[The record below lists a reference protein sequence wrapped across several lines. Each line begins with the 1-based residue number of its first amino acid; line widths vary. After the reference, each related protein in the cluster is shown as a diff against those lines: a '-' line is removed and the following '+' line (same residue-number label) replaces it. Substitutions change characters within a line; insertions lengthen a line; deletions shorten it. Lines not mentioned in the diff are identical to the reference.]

1 LKLLAWHC
9 DSLRYRDE
17 RESTRPAGI
26 HVVTPKRSS
35 AQYRDVVLVFVTVE
49 PFDTPSHASR
59 AAEAA
64 AELVKQNGAGNGCVI
79 MPFAHLSR
87 QLAPPD
93 VARALLC
100 EVEAG
105 VRQHGYTATLT
116 SFGFHKLLELSIKA
130 LGHPGSVAYRE
141 I

>member
-1 LKLLAWHC
+1 MKLLAWHC
-9 DSLRYRDE
+9 DFLLYRDE

-26 HVVTPKRSS
+26 HTVTPERSS
-35 AQYRDVVLVFVTVE
+35 AEHRDVVLVFVTVE
-49 PFDTPSHASR
+49 PADTPAHASG
-59 AAEAA
+59 AAEAV
-64 AELVKQNGAGNGCVI
+64 AELVRQNGAINGCVI
-79 MPFAHLSR
+79 MPFAHLSQ

-100 EVEAG
+100 EVEVG
-105 VRQHGYTATLT
+105 VRRRGCVVTLT
-116 SFGFHKLLELSIKA
+116 SFGFHKLLELSMKA

>member
-1 LKLLAWHC
+1 VKLLAWHC
-9 DSLRYRDE
+9 DFLHYRDE
-17 RESTRPAGI
+17 RASTRPAGI
-26 HVVTPKRSS
+26 HAVAPERSR
-35 AQYRDVVLVFVTVE
+35 ADHHDVMLVFVTVE
-49 PFDTPSHASR
+49 PSDTPDHASR
-59 AAEAA
+59 AAEVA
-64 AELVKQNGAGNGCVI
+64 AELVRQNGAGNGCVI

-93 VARALLC
+93 VARALLG

-105 VRQHGYTATLT
+105 IRRHGCAVTLT
-116 SFGFHKLLELSIKA
+116 SFGFHKLLELSMKA

>member
-1 LKLLAWHC
+1 MKLLAWHC

-26 HVVTPKRSS
+26 HAVTPEGSS
-35 AQYRDVVLVFVTVE
+35 ADHHDVVLVFVTVE
-49 PFDTPSHASR
+49 SSDTSDHASR
-59 AAEAA
+59 AAEAV
-64 AELVKQNGAGNGCVI
+64 AELVRQNGAGNGCVI
-79 MPFAHLSR
+79 MPFAHLSG

-100 EVEAG
+100 EVEVG
-105 VRQHGYTATLT
+105 VRRHGCTVTLT
-116 SFGFHKLLELSIKA
+116 SFGFHKLLELSMKA

>member
-1 LKLLAWHC
+1 VKLLAWHC

-26 HVVTPKRSS
+26 HSVTPERSS
-35 AQYRDVVLVFVTVE
+35 GDFYDVVLVFITVE
-49 PFDTPSHASR
+49 PWDTSDHACR
-59 AAEAA
+59 ASEVVT
-64 AELVKQNGAGNGCVI
+64 ELVRQNGAGNGCVI

-87 QLAPPD
+87 QLASPD
-93 VARALLC
+93 VARALLR

-105 VRQHGYTATLT
+105 VQHEGGAATLT
-116 SFGFHKLLELSIKA
+116 SFGFHKLLELSMKA